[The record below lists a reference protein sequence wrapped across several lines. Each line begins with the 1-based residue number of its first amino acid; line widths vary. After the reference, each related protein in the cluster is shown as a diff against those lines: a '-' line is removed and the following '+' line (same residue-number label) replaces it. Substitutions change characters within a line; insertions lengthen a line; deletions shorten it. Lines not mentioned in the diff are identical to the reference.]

1 MSNTELFENSPAQT
15 LDPQKDYL
23 AEYVGEGKKFK
34 DAAALAYS
42 KAQSDAFITQ
52 LQREAAELREDLS
65 KRKTM
70 EEVLSNLQ
78 NTPNQ
83 PNGGNAP
90 AGGSENNSSALD
102 EETLNRLIQ
111 DRVKATI
118 ESTEAE
124 RNAKS
129 NVELV
134 KNTLVSTW
142 GNDYVAKLEAASAE
156 LGLSKDFVT
165 SLARTQPKVLLKLVG
180 AEASQPRA
188 EANIFSP
195 STAGVVSA
203 GLTARNSS
211 SLPEQEKY
219 SYWQKMRTENPNF
232 YHSPVAAKARFEA
245 AKKHGEAFFKN

>member
-1 MSNTELFENSPAQT
+1 MPDTELFENSPAQT

-23 AEYVGEGKKFK
+23 AELVGEGKKFK
-34 DAAALAYS
+34 DASALAYS
-42 KAQSDAFITQ
+42 KAQSDAFIAQ

-70 EEVLSNLQ
+70 EEVLANLQ

-83 PNGGNAP
+83 PNGGTPP
-90 AGGSENNSSALD
+90 AGGSENNSSALN
-102 EETLNRLIQ
+102 EETINRLIQ
-111 DRVKATI
+111 DRVLATI
-118 ESTEAE
+118 QSTEAE
-124 RNAKS
+124 RNAKV

-134 KNTLVSTW
+134 KNTLVNTW
-142 GNDYVAKLEAASAE
+142 GNEYVSKLEAATQE

-165 SLARTQPKVLLKLVG
+165 NLARTQPKVLLKLVG
-180 AEASQPRA
+180 AEGTQPKQ

-211 SLPEQEKY
+211 SLPEQERY
-219 SYWQKMRTENPNF
+219 SYWQKVRSENPSL
-232 YHSPVAAKARFEA
+232 YHSPAAAKARFEA